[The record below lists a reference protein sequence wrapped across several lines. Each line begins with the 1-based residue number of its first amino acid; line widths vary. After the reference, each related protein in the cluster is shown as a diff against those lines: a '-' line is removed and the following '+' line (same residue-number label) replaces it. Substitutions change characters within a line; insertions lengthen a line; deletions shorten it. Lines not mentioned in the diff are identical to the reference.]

1 MLNPKPTE
9 PAFVLTYGPSGSG
22 KTTDN
27 GYSFPRA
34 LFIAVRG
41 ALQSV
46 RTVCGYEPTI
56 EVATTL
62 EDITKRITAIKP
74 GQFDSVVV
82 DDFSYLAEQTM
93 AKLEKKH
100 TGFKLW
106 GALRDLT
113 LDFRNTARNANCHV
127 ILNAWEAG
135 PKDRN
140 GQRVRGGPKLPAD
153 MPEQMPAM
161 TDITLR
167 CGIDQMRKPW
177 PGVYRCFLSS
187 DYVMKD
193 RFDIVPRIDPAPMN
207 LAEILRAVGY
217 TVARHPELEWQ
228 EEIVEQVAQQIVAAP
243 PAEMTRIANDVYG
256 ALIGN
261 GASPA
266 AARWTLR
273 DGVDRSVIRRALN
286 ARNDAFFI

>member
-1 MLNPKPTE
+1 MTPKPTE

-22 KTTDN
+22 KTTDT

-46 RTVCGYEPTI
+46 RTVCGYEPTV
-56 EVATTL
+56 EAATTI
-62 EDITKRITAIKP
+62 EDITKRIASLKP

-82 DDFSYLAEQTM
+82 DDFSYIAEQTM
-93 AKLEKKH
+93 AKLEKKYK
-100 TGFKLW
+100 GFQLW

-135 PKDRN
+135 PKDKN

-167 CGIDQMRKPW
+167 CSIDQMRKPW

-193 RFDIVPRIDPAPMN
+193 RFDVVPRIDPAPMN
-207 LAEILRAVGY
+207 LAEVLRTVGY
-217 TVARHPELEWQ
+217 PVARHPALEWQ
-228 EEIVEQVAQQIVAAP
+228 EEVVEQIAQQILAGSP
-243 PAEMTRIANDVYG
+243 SEMVKMANDTYA
-256 ALIGN
+256 ALIAG
-261 GASPA
+261 GASTA

-273 DGVDRSVIRRALN
+273 DGVDRAVIRRALN
-286 ARNDAFFI
+286 TRNDAFFV